1 MQAFFKN
8 VLSPVGI
15 IVSLILV
22 GLMLL
27 VVISMAR
34 DVWNIQKSSVQ
45 EAYETERRSK
55 KWVLNLMITL
65 PLANILFGIF
75 QKGAF
80 SPEGGLYP
88 TMVLDIVFLVLILMG
103 LLSVAMARRR
113 IRQLQRQASNEHSTG
128 ELPACPSG

>member
-1 MQAFFKN
+1 MQAFFRN
-8 VLSPVGI
+8 VLSPGGI

-34 DVWNIQKSSVQ
+34 DVWNIHKSSVQ

-55 KWVLNLMITL
+55 NWVFYMIFSVSVG
-65 PLANILFGIF
+65 NILFGIF

-113 IRQLQRQASNEHSTG
+113 IRQLQRQASNEHET
-128 ELPACPSG
+128 E

>member
-113 IRQLQRQASNEHSTG
+113 IRQLQRQASNEHETQ
-128 ELPACPSG
+128 